1 MRKIDKIIVHCSATP
16 EGKHFSAETIKSWHL
31 KRGFSDIGYHFIIH
45 LDGSFEY
52 GRMVDVQGAHCK
64 GKNKSSI
71 ALCYI
76 GGMNDTMEEWVDTR
90 TDKQKDSLV
99 ELLSLLKK
107 FHPKAEIFGHRDFS
121 DKPCPSF
128 NAREE
133 YKYICNDL

>member
-16 EGKHFSAETIKSWHL
+16 KGKHFSAETIKSWHL

-45 LDGSFEY
+45 
-52 GRMVDVQGAHCK
+52 
-64 GKNKSSI
+64 
-71 ALCYI
+71 LCYI

-107 FHPKAEIFGHRDFS
+107 FHPNAEIFGHRDFS